1 MLTDRKRKKLLAG
14 VLAAVM
20 LTSTAGCGTEDKDS
34 DWQNDNAS
42 QEEKKDGN
50 GGGFFSGFFPWYF
63 IGRTFGVGPMAGVRQ
78 AAPAPNATQKQDGQQ
93 TAAGGAGAAANR
105 ADGKSSAGE
114 GKSTGSTVQ
123 QGGTSTTQKS
133 TLGSTGSSGKSGIGS
148 GLSRSSGS
156 AIS

>member
-34 DWQNDNAS
+34 DWQNDNTS

-50 GGGFFSGFFPWYF
+50 GGFFSGFFPWYF

-78 AAPAPNATQKQDGQQ
+78 AAPASAQQQQNEQQ
-93 TAAGGAGAAANR
+93 TAAGGAGAAA
-105 ADGKSSAGE
+105 GKSSTGD

-123 QGGTSTTQKS
+123 QGSTSAAQKS

>member
-34 DWQNDNAS
+34 DWQNDNTS

-50 GGGFFSGFFPWYF
+50 GGFFSGFFPWYF

-78 AAPAPNATQKQDGQQ
+78 AAPASAQQQQNEQQQ
-93 TAAGGAGAAANR
+93 TAAGGAGAAA
-105 ADGKSSAGE
+105 GKSSTGD

-123 QGGTSTTQKS
+123 QGSTSAAQKS